1 MLFRQPSS
9 IFSKFI
15 NRHINMLQA
24 EDMKRNVLSLAALVF
39 AAAALLLG
47 VGMMTGWVQAGPL
60 RQAGGAPGV
69 VSYQGQVLVSDQPYD
84 GTGYFKFAV
93 VDAAGTST
101 YWSNDGTSAGG
112 SEPTASVSLTVSEGL
127 FSLLLG
133 DTTVTGMSVALDESV
148 FSDPDTHLRVWFS
161 EDDLT
166 FTQLP
171 DQKIASVPYALQ
183 ADTALQA
190 DEALTADDAD
200 TLDGLE
206 GADYQLL
213 VAGSCPV
220 GYAVRQINSDGT
232 VLCEVVTGKPV
243 HSQTA
248 FNTTSTA
255 GHYSSITIGSD
266 GLGLISYKD
275 MTNGL
280 MAAHCLDQACTQ
292 VETSILDS
300 SFNVGAYTSIVIG
313 QDGLGLIAYST
324 VNGLSVAHCQDI
336 ACSSAV
342 IQNVYTSGKIRDIA
356 ITIGADGLGLISG
369 CYNNSTIRVFHCM
382 DAPCNTAANFL
393 VYSASPGFQTGIAIG
408 RDGLGLISFF
418 KDGDL
423 YVAHCNNT
431 QCSTSTRTNLY
442 ANGGQY
448 SSLTIGADGYGL
460 VAFKTLGDDLGV
472 LHCDDLTCS
481 TATTTLVDSTTDRV
495 GQSVSLSIGSDG
507 LGMVSYHDMDN
518 DVLKT
523 AHCRDLMCSSADLMS
538 LGSISQNTSTSITIG
553 MDGFPLISFVNTHD
567 LNTMHC
573 SNVACIPYYRSR

>member
-1 MLFRQPSS
+1 
-9 IFSKFI
+9 
-15 NRHINMLQA
+15 
-24 EDMKRNVLSLAALVF
+24 MKRNVLSLAALVL
-39 AAAALLLG
+39 AAAALLMV
-47 VGMMTGWVQAGPL
+47 VGMMAGWVQAGPL

-93 VDAAGTST
+93 VDAAGTTT
-101 YWSNDGTSAGG
+101 YWSNDGTSSGG
-112 SEPTASVSLTVSEGL
+112 GEPTASVSLTVSEGL

-148 FSDPDTHLRVWFS
+148 FSDPDTYLRVWFS

-183 ADTALQA
+183 AQSALEADTALQADSALQA

-213 VAGSCPV
+213 VTGSCPV
-220 GYAVRQINSDGT
+220 GYAVRQINSDGS

-243 HSQTA
+243 HSLTVFA
-248 FNTTSTA
+248 TTGNDGKYNA
-255 GHYSSITIGSD
+255 VTIGSD
-266 GLGLISYKD
+266 GLGLISYQNATGD
-275 MTNGL
+275 L
-280 MAAHCLDQACTQ
+280 MVAHCLDQACTQ
-292 VETSILDS
+292 VETSTLDTSTSVGEYS
-300 SFNVGAYTSIVIG
+300 SIAIG

-324 VNGLSVAHCQDI
+324 VNGLSVAHCQDL
-336 ACSSAV
+336 ACASAV
-342 IQNVYTSGKIRDIA
+342 VQNVYTSGKIRDIA

-369 CYNNSTIRVFHCM
+369 YHANSSAIRVFHCM
-382 DAPCNTAANFL
+382 DVACNTAANYG
-393 VYSASPGFQTGIAIG
+393 VYSGSTGYQTGIAIG

-418 KDGDL
+418 NSGDL
-423 YVAHCNNT
+423 YVAHCNNAL
-431 QCSTSTRTNLY
+431 CSSSSRTNLY

-448 SSLTIGADGYGL
+448 SSLTIGSDGYGL
-460 VAFKTLGDDLGV
+460 VAFKTLGNDLGV
-472 LHCDDLTCS
+472 LHCDNLTCS
-481 TATTTLVDSTTDRV
+481 TATTTLVDNTTDAV
-495 GQSVSLSIGSDG
+495 GEMVSLSIGSDG
-507 LGMVSYHDMDN
+507 LGMISYQDMTH

-523 AHCRDLMCSSADLMS
+523 AHCRDLLCSSADLVS
-538 LGSISQNTSTSITIG
+538 FGSIIPHTSTSITIG
-553 MDGFPLISFVNTHD
+553 MDGFPLISFVGDSYD

>member
-1 MLFRQPSS
+1 
-9 IFSKFI
+9 
-15 NRHINMLQA
+15 
-24 EDMKRNVLSLAALVF
+24 MKRNVLSLAALVF

-47 VGMMTGWVQAGPL
+47 VGMMTGWVEAGPL

-93 VDAAGTST
+93 VDAAGTAT
-101 YWSNDGTSAGG
+101 YWSNDGTSTGG
-112 SEPTASVSLTVSEGL
+112 GEPTASISLTVSEGL
-127 FSLLLG
+127 FSILLG
-133 DTTVTGMSVALDESV
+133 DTSLTGMSVALDESV
-148 FSDPDTHLRVWFS
+148 FADPDTYLRVWFS
-161 EDDLT
+161 DDDST
-166 FTQLP
+166 FTQLS

-183 ADTALQA
+183 AQSALQADTALEA

-232 VLCEVVTGKPV
+232 VLCEVVSGKPV

-248 FNTTSTA
+248 FTTTPTD
-255 GHYSSITIGSD
+255 GYYSSITIGLD
-266 GLGLISYKD
+266 GLGLISYQTGTGD
-275 MTNGL
+275 L

-292 VETSILDS
+292 VETSTLDTS
-300 SFNVGAYTSIVIG
+300 SSVGEYSSIAIG

-369 CYNNSTIRVFHCM
+369 YHNNSNSIRVFHCM
-382 DAPCNTAANFL
+382 DAPCNTAANYG
-393 VYSASPGFQTGIAIG
+393 VYSASPGYQTGIAIG

-418 KDGDL
+418 NGGDL
-423 YVAHCNNT
+423 YVAHCNNAL
-431 QCSTSTRTNLY
+431 CSSSSRTNLY
-442 ANGGQY
+442 ASGGQY

-460 VAFKTLGDDLGV
+460 VAFKTLGNDLAV
-472 LHCDDLTCS
+472 LHCNDLTCS
-481 TATTTLVDSTTDRV
+481 TATTTLVDNTTDAV
-495 GQSVSLSIGSDG
+495 GESVSLSIGSDG
-507 LGMVSYHDMDN
+507 LGMVSYHDMTN

-523 AHCRDLMCSSADLMS
+523 AHCRDLMCSSADLVS
-538 LGSISQNTSTSITIG
+538 FSSIHPHTSTSITIG
-553 MDGFPLISFVNTHD
+553 MDGFPLVSFVSSGD

-573 SNVACIPYYRSR
+573 SNVACIPYYRSQ